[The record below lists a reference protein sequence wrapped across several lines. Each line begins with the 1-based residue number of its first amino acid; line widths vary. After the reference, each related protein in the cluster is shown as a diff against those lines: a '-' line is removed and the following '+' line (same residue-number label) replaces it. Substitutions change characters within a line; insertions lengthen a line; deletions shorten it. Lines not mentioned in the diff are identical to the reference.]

1 MAGTVVQ
8 DSLVVTTN
16 ESITLNGQSY
26 GNNMTDTI
34 TGQGKIIQTITTI
47 ASKGESESGNT
58 YTDIVSL
65 GASDGAGAI
74 KVSELKYL
82 RITNTDDAEDL
93 VLRLQDGSDHFMFVK
108 VKAGKSF
115 VLQNFEFDI
124 RTNDGDPTFV
134 TMDTIKGYSDS
145 TSAGLDIELL
155 AVRSGGIAG

>member
-16 ESITLNGQSY
+16 ESISLNGQSY

-47 ASKGESESGNT
+47 ASKGNESDNN

-93 VLRLQDGSDHFMFVK
+93 VLRLQDGTDHFMFVK

-115 VLQNFEFDI
+115 VLQNFEFDVL
-124 RTNDGDPTFV
+124 TSAGDPTFV

-145 TSAGLDIELL
+145 ASAGLDIELL